1 MQPEVDHIDTWDR
14 MKEEL
19 ETKYVPPSFSAHLM
33 DNWHQHT
40 QGNKSTK
47 EYVEK
52 FDEFLI
58 RWSTLHRENE
68 SQILFRFRA
77 GLRDG
82 LRTELL
88 EKSTS

>member
-1 MQPEVDHIDTWDR
+1 MHRPPIDTLDR

-19 ETKYVPPSFSAHLM
+19 ETKYVPSSFSAHLM
-33 DNWHQHT
+33 YNWHQYT
-40 QGNKSTK
+40 QGIKSAK

-58 RWSTLHRENE
+58 YTHIESTLHREGE
-68 SQILFRFRA
+68 AQFLSRFRV
-77 GLRDG
+77 GLKDD

-88 EKSTS
+88 V